1 MNRHSS
7 VTAFVTAA
15 ILWSGAPSHARAQAI
30 DVASD
35 KPLPSPAVDAQGGAF
50 VPNLSSARAPSGVGV
65 GYFVAG
71 YNKAD
76 SSAVFVASAEA
87 FLFSRVALR
96 AGGVY
101 VPTGAAQPSLQPQV
115 ELRWHLTAQE
125 RSGVDAAV
133 GLVYRR
139 DRITQDGGIV
149 QAVASLGR
157 RFGNLGATANLAYG
171 QDDEGND
178 RLTELRLASL
188 WRVADVWVVGATGSA
203 ATGWGSTDPRR
214 AARGE
219 ANYELQAGPVAS
231 YSVGKFALLGQAG
244 VDAVRTTHS
253 VSGLFA
259 FGGLG
264 SAF

>member
-1 MNRHSS
+1 MNRHPPG
-7 VTAFVTAA
+7 TAFVTAA
-15 ILWSGAPSHARAQAI
+15 ILWIAAPSHARAQAI
-30 DVASD
+30 DAANE
-35 KPLPSPAVDAQGGAF
+35 KPRPSAATDAQSGAF
-50 VPNLSSARAPSGVGV
+50 VPNLSPARAPSGVGL

-76 SSAVFVASAEA
+76 SSAVFVASTEA
-87 FLFSRVALR
+87 FLFSRLALR

-101 VPTGAAQPSLQPQV
+101 APTSTAQPSLQPQV
-115 ELRWHLTAQE
+115 ELRWHLTAQD
-125 RSGVDAAV
+125 RSGVDASV

-139 DRITQDGGIV
+139 DKITQDGGVV
-149 QAVASLGR
+149 QAVASVGH

-171 QDDEGND
+171 QDDEGDD

-188 WRVADVWVVGATGSA
+188 WRVADAWVVGATGSA
-203 ATGWGSTDPRR
+203 ASAWGSTDPRR
-214 AARGE
+214 AARSE
-219 ANYELQAGPVAS
+219 ANYELQLGPVGS

-253 VSGLFA
+253 MSGLFA

-264 SAF
+264 STF